1 MKENFSKS
9 VASELKIVRI
19 ENNDSQ
25 EELAK
30 KTGIASST
38 ISRYEAGDYSMDI
51 NKLEKL
57 LEPYNVNLYIFF
69 NRILAK
75 TQDKM
80 IKKER

>member
-1 MKENFSKS
+1 MKEKFIKS
-9 VASELKIVRI
+9 VGSELKIVRI

-30 KTGIASST
+30 KTGIAPST
-38 ISRYEAGDYSMDI
+38 ISRYECGDYSIDI

-57 LEPYNVNLYIFF
+57 LEPYNISLYIFF

-75 TQDKM
+75 TQEK
-80 IKKER
+80 